1 MAGPK
6 FYIYG
11 GCRWREVCTTSGRV
25 DGWGNVQFLTV
36 RSGRLQ
42 VARKNTV
49 LRGLRALAASKP
61 TSVHD
66 GLPLSQI
73 RHNNS
78 IEDKKEHNCSQYQHH
93 HCCCKQQD
101 LSLKSDVIF
110 NNIFKAASTCSAA
123 VQCSLEVSTSTPN
136 LSKSITGPSKTS
148 EARTK
153 NGVKRLLSK
162 RKRSTSEDEGEE
174 RNKNGKTIERR
185 NEIDKELDLSLLE
198 RRQARNL
205 NNNKY
210 DKRQTHR
217 QQISS
222 SEDDGL
228 KAVIRKN
235 LPRRGNHQSPVK
247 SRNVSKAP
255 NGTRESLTSNTINKK
270 RKKILNNIHSSSDES
285 SEIQSKPAIQAS
297 RSVDEFWNTLFKTK
311 PTRRSKRKLSTSDD
325 DTYQEERKARETSK
339 KIVESD
345 QESRRKHTQE
355 IETGDLMCKELM
367 IGEDDVQ
374 LLRSFIEKDKA
385 NIFGVDLELFDTD
398 DEYKRKIFY
407 KINPLVNVA
416 RCKRIAAMLRD
427 GRSQSDAV
435 SLEDFISTLG
445 LRSVLDVPSQTGSKY
460 KMRARRNPSNGGPD
474 KENHRT
480 TKHNPNTSTSSSKSK
495 VLVER
500 LRDSAN
506 KKNKIISKKKSK
518 VVGLIGKMT
527 SKPTRSRKEQDEVV
541 LLSSDSDSD
550 SVFESKRESA
560 FEKSKR
566 LTSEARRPDA
576 AAALKRDN
584 KKEGKASGTGS
595 RKANGPASGR
605 ASGRVSGKAGGR
617 EYSRAEDEAIVAWVR
632 GAERARRVNGNQL
645 WIELQPL
652 HQQKTG
658 NFRSWH
664 SLRNRYLR
672 YVLPALGA
680 LALPPPEA
688 ARLRAAAAAGELK
701 SRKKPQRRNSL
712 LTEPRVRSAWSRR
725 PRPPTRESPSRSVS
739 PARSPTPAPSSSPSP
754 PVRADSSHY
763 SSRRSSGSSATA
775 EGSTPIDRR
784 RSLRNSS
791 AKKEERREEKPT
803 ARKLRSSAPASPPP
817 RTPTYSQLTQR
828 FADARPPSTAR
839 PPRPSRPSRPPPPS
853 PPPPPA
859 SPARPRTR
867 RLYNPHAT

>member
-136 LSKSITGPSKTS
+136 LNKSITGPSKTS

-162 RKRSTSEDEGEE
+162 RKRSTSEDEDQE

-185 NEIDKELDLSLLE
+185 NKSDKELELSLLE
-198 RRQARNL
+198 RSRNL

-222 SEDDGL
+222 SEEEGL

-235 LPRRGNHQSPVK
+235 LPQRENQQSPVK
-247 SRNVSKAP
+247 SRYVSKAP
-255 NGTRESLTSNTINKK
+255 NGTRESLRSNTINKK

-285 SEIQSKPAIQAS
+285 SEIQSKPAIQS
-297 RSVDEFWNTLFKTK
+297 SQHINEFWNTLFKTK
-311 PTRRSKRKLSTSDD
+311 PKRRSKRKLLTSDD
-325 DTYQEERKARETSK
+325 DTYEEERKARKTSK
-339 KIVESD
+339 KIVESN

-355 IETGDLMCKELM
+355 IENGDLMCKELM
-367 IGEDDVQ
+367 IGEDDIE
-374 LLRSFIEKDKA
+374 LLRSFIEKDEA

-427 GRSQSDAV
+427 GRSQSDDV

-445 LRSVLDVPSQTGSKY
+445 LRSVLDIPSQTSSKY

-480 TKHNPNTSTSSSKSK
+480 SKHNPNTSASSSKSK

-500 LRDSAN
+500 LRDGAN
-506 KKNKIISKKKSK
+506 KKNKIISKKKGK

-541 LLSSDSDSD
+541 LLSSDSESD

-566 LTSEARRPDA
+566 VTSEVRRPDA
-576 AAALKRDN
+576 AAALERDN

-595 RKANGPASGR
+595 RKANGPATGR
-605 ASGRVSGKAGGR
+605 GSGRVSGKAGGR

-658 NFRSWH
+658 NC
-664 SLRNRYLR
+664 
-672 YVLPALGA
+672 
-680 LALPPPEA
+680 
-688 ARLRAAAAAGELK
+688 ELK

-725 PRPPTRESPSRSVS
+725 PRPPPRESPSRSRSVS
-739 PARSPTPAPSSSPSP
+739 PARSPTPAPSSSPSL

-763 SSRRSSGSSATA
+763 SSRSSSGSFATT
-775 EGSTPIDRR
+775 GRSTPIDRR

-803 ARKLRSSAPASPPP
+803 ARKLRSSAPTSPPP

-828 FADARPPSTAR
+828 FADARPPSTVRPPR

-853 PPPPPA
+853 PPARPA